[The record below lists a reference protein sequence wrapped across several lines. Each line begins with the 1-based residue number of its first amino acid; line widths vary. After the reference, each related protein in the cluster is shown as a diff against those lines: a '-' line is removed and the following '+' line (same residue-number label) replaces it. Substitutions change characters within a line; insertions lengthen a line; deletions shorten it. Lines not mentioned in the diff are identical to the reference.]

1 VVTIP
6 DAAVLSGPVK
16 QAVSAGIPV
25 VVMNVGVSV
34 YQDVGALTFVVIK
47 DTAQESPRQC
57 ALMALLQGALGAK
70 VSVAGGEQ
78 RLAGAS
84 QRRSEAVLQD

>member
-1 VVTIP
+1 MVTIP

-34 YQDVGALTFVVIK
+34 YQSVG
-47 DTAQESPRQC
+47 R
-57 ALMALLQGALGAK
+57 
-70 VSVAGGEQ
+70 
-78 RLAGAS
+78 
-84 QRRSEAVLQD
+84 